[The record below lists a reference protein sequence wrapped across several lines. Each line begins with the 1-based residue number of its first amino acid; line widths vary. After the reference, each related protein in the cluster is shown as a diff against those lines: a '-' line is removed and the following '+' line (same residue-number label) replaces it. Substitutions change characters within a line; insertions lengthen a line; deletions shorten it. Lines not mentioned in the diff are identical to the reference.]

1 MLQHM
6 IFSVFFSSM
15 FKRFFAFS
23 ILVLWL
29 LFHPFKLV
37 AQEGL
42 WADKVTIDK
51 IHTAIQHIY
60 NLDFA
65 PAEKIIA
72 ELDKTMAGEQPLVLL
87 KAFNILWKNQ
97 PLKEGTKPYEEFEKL
112 LREVIAKSAEE
123 LKQDKNNLEA
133 SFFMLAAH
141 GYLAQIYVD
150 NDLKMKALGEAKSA
164 YSYIKVGFDN
174 TDAIPEY
181 LFPCGL
187 YNYYRVRYP
196 EENPFYKPF
205 LWIFRSGDKD
215 EGIRML
221 KEGTK
226 RAVFTQVECYIY
238 LYHIYFRYEFKPAM
252 AEPYVKN
259 LVERFPENPTFASHY
274 AELLIYKKQFDKSL
288 KYIEQLSNASR
299 VEYRYQGAIFKG
311 MYLELHK
318 KNYAEAMKSYQRAE
332 KLSEHVSPKSLHR
345 ESLLYLGI
353 GRTHKALG
361 NVSLARENL
370 KKAASLAE
378 YSFVRYEARSLQ

>member
-1 MLQHM
+1 MTISL
-6 IFSVFFSSM
+6 FFSLVHKKI
-15 FKRFFAFS
+15 F
-23 ILVLWL
+23 ILLVLVFSL
-29 LFHPFKLV
+29 LINPCNLM
-37 AQEGL
+37 AQQGL
-42 WADKVTIDK
+42 WADQVTIDK

-65 PAEKIIA
+65 PADKIIK
-72 ELDKTMAGEQPLVLL
+72 ELDTQLQGEQALLLL
-87 KAFNILWKNQ
+87 KAFRILWKHM
-97 PLKEGTKPYEEFEKL
+97 PLKEGTPAFQDFETL
-112 LREVIAKSAEE
+112 LREVITKSAEE
-123 LKQDKNNLEA
+123 LKKDKNDLEA

-150 NDLKMKALGEAKSA
+150 NDLKMKALGEAKNA
-164 YSYIKVGFDN
+164 YSYIKAGFDA

-221 KEGTK
+221 KEGTN

-238 LYHIYFRYEFKPAM
+238 LYHIYFRYEFEPKL

-259 LVERFPENPTFASHY
+259 LVDRFPNNPIFASHY
-274 AELLIYKKQFDKSL
+274 AELLLYLRQYQKSL
-288 KYIEQLSNASR
+288 TYIDQLINASQP
-299 VEYRYQGAIFKG
+299 EYRYQGAIFKG

-318 KNYAEAMKSYQRAE
+318 KNYVEALKSYQKAE
-332 KLSEHVSPKSLHR
+332 KLSAQVSPKSLHR

-353 GRTHKALG
+353 GRTHKTLG
-361 NVSLARENL
+361 NTSLARDNL
-370 KKAASLAE
+370 RKAVNLAE
-378 YSFVRYEARSLQ
+378 YSFVRDEARNLQ